1 MPLTKKGIGE
11 PVPLAAVLP
20 DQPPSVQTGGEAE
33 GRPED
38 AHQDVAQ
45 ADIHQDEVN
54 RCPEGAKL
62 HEDEENEE
70 VADDPRH

>member
-1 MPLTKKGIGE
+1 MSLTKEGIGE
-11 PVPLAAVLP
+11 PVPLAAVVP
-20 DQPPSVQTGGEAE
+20 DQPLSVHTRGEAE

-54 RCPEGAKL
+54 GCPEGAKL

-70 VADDPRH
+70 VADDPCH